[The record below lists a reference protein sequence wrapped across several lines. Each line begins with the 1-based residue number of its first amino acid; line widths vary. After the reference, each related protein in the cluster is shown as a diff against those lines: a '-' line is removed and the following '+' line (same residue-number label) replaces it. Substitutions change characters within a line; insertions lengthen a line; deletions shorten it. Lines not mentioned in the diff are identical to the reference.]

1 MSGHSKWASIKHQ
14 KAVTDARRGQL
25 FTKLTR
31 EIIVAV
37 RGGGPNPD
45 VNGSLRL
52 AIQRARD
59 ASMPMDNIERAI
71 KRASGGTEG
80 ANLIEMVLEGYGP
93 GGGALMVE
101 ALTDNRNRTL
111 AAVRH
116 LFDKSGGNLG
126 DTGCVAWNFDLKGVI
141 SIAAGE
147 EDTEELELQAIDAG
161 ADDVTADG
169 NLVQV
174 YTIPGEMEAV
184 RAALE
189 GGGVTVDS
197 AELAK
202 MPKTTIQLGDK
213 EAVQTLRLM
222 DKLDKVDD
230 VRNVS
235 SNVDF
240 SDEVMEKF
248 QAGS

>member
-14 KAVTDARRGQL
+14 KAQTDARRGQL

-31 EIIVAV
+31 EIIVAT
-37 RGGGPNPD
+37 RSGGPSPD
-45 VNGSLRL
+45 ANFTLRL

-59 ASMPMDNIERAI
+59 ASMPMDNIDRAI
-71 KRASGGTEG
+71 KRASGGAEG
-80 ANLIEMVLEGYGP
+80 ATLIEMVLEGYGP

-101 ALTDNRNRTL
+101 ALSDNRNRTL

-116 LFDKSGGNLG
+116 LFDRAGGNLG
-126 DTGCVAWNFDLKGVI
+126 DTGSVAWIFDMKGVI
-141 SIAAGE
+141 SISAGE
-147 EDTEELELQAIDAG
+147 SDAEEIELLAIDAG
-161 ADDVTADG
+161 AEDVYADSG
-169 NLVQV
+169 FVQV
-174 YTIPGEMEAV
+174 YTVPNEMEAV
-184 RAALE
+184 RKTLE
-189 GGGVTVDS
+189 DGGVTVAS

-202 MPKTTIQLGDK
+202 IPKTTIALDSK

-222 DKLDKVDD
+222 DKLDEVDD
-230 VRNVS
+230 VRTVS

-240 SDEVMEKF
+240 SDEAMEKY